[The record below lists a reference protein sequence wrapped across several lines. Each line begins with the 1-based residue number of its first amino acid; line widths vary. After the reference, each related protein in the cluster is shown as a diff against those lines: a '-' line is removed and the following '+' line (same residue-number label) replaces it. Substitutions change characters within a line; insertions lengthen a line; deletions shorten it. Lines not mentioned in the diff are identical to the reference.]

1 MSYERKE
8 IAIYGKGGIGKSTV
22 CANLSVALAQ
32 AGLRVLQ
39 IGCDPKHD
47 STRLLTGGR
56 SLPTVLDYLRDAPAD
71 RTRAEDI
78 LGTGTLGIG
87 CIEAGGPK
95 PGVGCAGRGIISAF
109 EFLERDRVKERYD
122 AVLYDVLGDVVCGGF
137 AVPIRR
143 EYAKAI
149 FLVTSGEF
157 MAIYA
162 ANNILRGIRN
172 FDGSEGRRV
181 AGILFN
187 ARGLPGEEE
196 RVARFAKAAG
206 LPVCARI
213 PKSEAFPAAE
223 ARGCTVMEMDE
234 YPSVRR
240 IFTELAGRIAGE
252 LPLYEARPM
261 TDEQLEACVLEGRDP
276 VQTASAERDVSDNEA
291 ERVTERTAAQP
302 ETERPAYRP
311 PLYGCAFNG
320 AATTAVHLTDA
331 LVIAHSPRSCA
342 FYTWQNI
349 SSPGRRNL
357 FHRGILMPSALSP
370 NLTCTEMGQTEA
382 VFGGTEKLRAA
393 VEEAL
398 ARRPGAVVVVTSCVS
413 GIIGDDA
420 AGIEALST
428 PETPVIVLKTDG
440 DIAGDYMTGI
450 EMCLHGLA
458 DKLVDRNTDLRPLS
472 VNLIGETGVANDL
485 DVNYGIVR
493 DLLGQMG
500 ISVNC
505 RFLGG
510 ATTAEVRRLPAAPL
524 NILASDSEDNRR
536 LRTWLEQTYGCSF
549 FDGCLPVGFRET
561 SLFLERIGDLF
572 GCREKA
578 EPVIREER
586 LRYEAEIAGLRPHLE
601 GKRILMT
608 TINANMD
615 WLMDAAEDAG
625 MEFVWVGVLNYLG
638 TELCVSSRP
647 DRCPVEEITGRTSV
661 EARAEELAP
670 DILLSNYTSS
680 VSAGDAVTDAI
691 PMGRQVGFRSGIPV
705 LRRWARLL
713 EERRE
718 GEWVRDRALFEK
730 YYG

>member
-109 EFLERDRVKERYD
+109 EFLERNRVKERYD

-187 ARGLPGEEE
+187 ARDLPGEEE

-252 LPLYEARPM
+252 LPLYEARH
-261 TDEQLEACVLEGRDP
+261 Q
-276 VQTASAERDVSDNEA
+276 
-291 ERVTERTAAQP
+291 
-302 ETERPAYRP
+302 
-311 PLYGCAFNG
+311 
-320 AATTAVHLTDA
+320 
-331 LVIAHSPRSCA
+331 RS
-342 FYTWQNI
+342 
-349 SSPGRRNL
+349 
-357 FHRGILMPSALSP
+357 M
-370 NLTCTEMGQTEA
+370 
-382 VFGGTEKLRAA
+382 
-393 VEEAL
+393 
-398 ARRPGAVVVVTSCVS
+398 
-413 GIIGDDA
+413 
-420 AGIEALST
+420 
-428 PETPVIVLKTDG
+428 
-440 DIAGDYMTGI
+440 
-450 EMCLHGLA
+450 
-458 DKLVDRNTDLRPLS
+458 
-472 VNLIGETGVANDL
+472 
-485 DVNYGIVR
+485 
-493 DLLGQMG
+493 
-500 ISVNC
+500 
-505 RFLGG
+505 
-510 ATTAEVRRLPAAPL
+510 
-524 NILASDSEDNRR
+524 
-536 LRTWLEQTYGCSF
+536 
-549 FDGCLPVGFRET
+549 
-561 SLFLERIGDLF
+561 
-572 GCREKA
+572 
-578 EPVIREER
+578 IRQKH
-586 LRYEAEIAGLRPHLE
+586 I
-601 GKRILMT
+601 
-608 TINANMD
+608 
-615 WLMDAAEDAG
+615 
-625 MEFVWVGVLNYLG
+625 
-638 TELCVSSRP
+638 
-647 DRCPVEEITGRTSV
+647 
-661 EARAEELAP
+661 
-670 DILLSNYTSS
+670 
-680 VSAGDAVTDAI
+680 
-691 PMGRQVGFRSGIPV
+691 
-705 LRRWARLL
+705 
-713 EERRE
+713 
-718 GEWVRDRALFEK
+718 RDRSRVVSIRLFFINPIS
-730 YYG
+730 